1 MESKNLKMKIAIY
14 SRGIENDQHKD
25 IETFMEEL
33 KTYNVEPVFFQD
45 FFNQFYSAVNMKG
58 KYSTFNAAED
68 LDDSFDFMISLG
80 GDGTLLDTVT
90 FIQDKGIPVLG
101 INYGRLGFLATIG
114 KEDLASAIKALVDS
128 TYVLDKRTLIHLDAD
143 LPLFGNAPFA
153 LNELVL
159 HKKDTSSLIKIHT
172 YLNGE
177 FLNTYWADGLIVATP
192 TGSTG
197 YSLSCN
203 GPVVFPDS
211 GNFVITPV
219 APHNLNIRPIV
230 VPDNNIIS
238 FEIESRTDGFLC
250 SMDSRREIVPKEVQ
264 LAVKKEK
271 FLINLVRL
279 NENNFLQT
287 LRNKLSWG
295 LDKRN

>member
-1 MESKNLKMKIAIY
+1 MRIAIY
-14 SRGIENDQHKD
+14 SRGIENNQLQD
-25 IETFMEEL
+25 IGLLVNEL
-33 KTYNVEPVFFQD
+33 IKYGAEPVFFQD
-45 FFNQFYSAVNMKG
+45 FFNQFYSAVELG
-58 KYSTFNAAED
+58 GSYSTFNCSED
-68 LDDSFDFMISLG
+68 MDSSIDCLISLG

-90 FIQDKGIPVLG
+90 LVKDTGIPVLG
-101 INYGRLGFLATIG
+101 INYGRLGFLANIG
-114 KEDLASAIKALVDS
+114 KEEISNAIEALVERK
-128 TYVLDKRTLIHLDAD
+128 YVLDKRTLLHLDSN
-143 LPLFGNAPFA
+143 LPLFGDVPYA
-153 LNELVL
+153 LNEFTL
-159 HKKDTSSLIKIHT
+159 HKSDTSPMIKIHT

-211 GNFVITPV
+211 ASFVITPV
-219 APHNLNIRPIV
+219 SPHNLNIRPII
-230 VPDNNIIS
+230 VPDNTIVS
-238 FEIESRTDGFLC
+238 FEVEGRTDNFLC
-250 SMDSRREIVPKEVQ
+250 SLDSRRELVPKEVQ
-264 LAVKKEK
+264 IAVRKEE
-271 FLINLVRL
+271 FGINLIRL

>member
-1 MESKNLKMKIAIY
+1 MKIAIY

-25 IETFMEEL
+25 IETFMETL

-68 LDDSFDFMISLG
+68 LDDSIDFMISLG

-114 KEDLASAIKALVDS
+114 KEDLSSAIKALVDR

-143 LPLFGNAPFA
+143 LPLFGNSPYG
-153 LNELVL
+153 LNEFAI
-159 HKKDTSSLIKIHT
+159 HKKDTSSMIKIHT

-230 VPDNNIIS
+230 VPDDNIIS
-238 FEIESRTDGFLC
+238 FEVEGRSDGFLC

-271 FLINLVRL
+271 FKLNLVRL

>member
-1 MESKNLKMKIAIY
+1 MKIAIY
-14 SRGIENDQHKD
+14 SRGIENNQLQD
-25 IETFMEEL
+25 IDLLLSEL
-33 KTYNVEPVFFQD
+33 ASHNAEPVFFQD
-45 FFNQFYSAVNMKG
+45 FFNQIYAAVNIEG
-58 KYSTFNAAED
+58 KYSTFNSSEELKNND
-68 LDDSFDFMISLG
+68 IDCMISLG

-90 FIQDKGIPVLG
+90 LVKDSGIPVLG
-101 INYGRLGFLATIG
+101 VNYGRLGFLANIG
-114 KEDLASAIKALVDS
+114 KEELHPALDALVNRK
-128 TYVLDKRTLIHLDAD
+128 YVLDKRTLIHLDANI
-143 LPLFGNAPFA
+143 PLFGETPYA
-153 LNELVL
+153 LNEFSL
-159 HKKDTSSLIKIHT
+159 HKKDSSPMIKIHT

-211 GNFVITPV
+211 ASFVITPV
-219 APHNLNIRPIV
+219 APHNLNIRPII
-230 VPDNNIIS
+230 VPDDNIVS
-238 FEIESRTDGFLC
+238 FEVEGRTDGFLC
-250 SMDSRREIVPKEVQ
+250 TLDSRREIVTKEIQ
-264 LAVKKEK
+264 LAIKKES
-271 FLINLVRL
+271 FGINLVRM

>member
-1 MESKNLKMKIAIY
+1 MRIAIY
-14 SRGIENDQHKD
+14 SRGIENNQIQD
-25 IETFMEEL
+25 IELLLAEIVKL
-33 KTYNVEPVFFQD
+33 GAEPVFYQD
-45 FFNQFYSAVNMKG
+45 FFNQFYCAVDLDG
-58 KYSTFNAAED
+58 KYSTFNSS
-68 LDDSFDFMISLG
+68 DDMDSSIDCLISLG

-90 FIQDKGIPVLG
+90 LVKDTGIPVLG
-101 INYGRLGFLATIG
+101 INYGRLGFLANIG
-114 KEDLASAIKALVDS
+114 RDEIHTAIEALVERKF
-128 TYVLDKRTLIHLDAD
+128 VLDKRTLVHVDAD
-143 LPLFGNAPFA
+143 IPLFGDVPYGLNEFA
-153 LNELVL
+153 L
-159 HKKDTSSLIKIHT
+159 HKSDTSSMIKIHT

-211 GNFVITPV
+211 ASFVITPV
-219 APHNLNIRPIV
+219 SPHNLNIRPII
-230 VPDNNIIS
+230 VPDNTIVS
-238 FEIESRTDGFLC
+238 FEVEGRTDNFIC
-250 SMDSRREIVPKEVQ
+250 SMDSRRELVPKEIQ
-264 LAVKKEK
+264 LAIRKES
-271 FLINLVRL
+271 FGINLIRL

>member
-1 MESKNLKMKIAIY
+1 MKIAIY
-14 SRGIENDQHKD
+14 SRGIENNQHQD
-25 IETFMEEL
+25 VLSLLDVLAVSGVEL
-33 KTYNVEPVFFQD
+33 VIYQD
-45 FFNQFYSAVNMKG
+45 FFNQFYPGINSKA
-58 KYSTFNAAED
+58 KYSTFNSSDD
-68 LDDSFDFMISLG
+68 LDENIDFLISLG

-90 FIQDKGIPVLG
+90 LVKDSGIPVAG
-101 INYGRLGFLATIG
+101 INYGRLGFLANIG
-114 KEDLASAIKALVDS
+114 KEDFHSAVEALLNR

-143 LPLFGNAPFA
+143 IPLFDAVPYA
-153 LNELVL
+153 LNEFTL
-159 HKKDTSSLIKIHT
+159 HKKDASPMIKIHT

-211 GNFVITPV
+211 GSFVITPV
-219 APHNLNIRPIV
+219 SPHNLNVRPIV

-238 FEIESRTDGFLC
+238 FEVEGRTDGFLC
-250 SMDSRREIVPKEVQ
+250 TLDSRREIVTKEIQ
-264 LAVKKEK
+264 LAVKKEE
-271 FLINLVRL
+271 FCINLIRL

-295 LDKRN
+295 LDVRN

>member
-1 MESKNLKMKIAIY
+1 MRIAIY
-14 SRGIENDQHKD
+14 SRGIENNQLQD
-25 IETFMEEL
+25 IGLLVNEL
-33 KTYNVEPVFFQD
+33 IKYGAEPVFFQD
-45 FFNQFYSAVNMKG
+45 FFNQFYSSVELG
-58 KYSTFNAAED
+58 GSYSTFNCSED
-68 LDDSFDFMISLG
+68 MDSSIDCLISLG

-90 FIQDKGIPVLG
+90 LVKETGIPVLG
-101 INYGRLGFLATIG
+101 INYGRLGFLANIG
-114 KEDLASAIKALVDS
+114 KEEISNAIEALVERK
-128 TYVLDKRTLIHLDAD
+128 YVLDKRTLLHLDSN
-143 LPLFGNAPFA
+143 LPLFGDGPYA
-153 LNELVL
+153 LNEFTL
-159 HKKDTSSLIKIHT
+159 HKSDTSPMIKIHT

-211 GNFVITPV
+211 ASFVITPV
-219 APHNLNIRPIV
+219 SPHNLNIRPII
-230 VPDNNIIS
+230 VPDNTIVS
-238 FEIESRTDGFLC
+238 FEVEGRTDNFLC
-250 SMDSRREIVPKEVQ
+250 SLDSRRELVPKEVQ
-264 LAVKKEK
+264 IAVRKEE
-271 FLINLVRL
+271 FGINLIRL